1 MHKKN
6 ISKDC
11 DNRDNNNNNNNNILV
26 SMYLA
31 QQLAVVVLHWES
43 PIITTSKLMGTTT
56 FHFTYSEDRSVE

>member
-1 MHKKN
+1 
-6 ISKDC
+6 
-11 DNRDNNNNNNNNILV
+11 
-26 SMYLA
+26 MYLA